1 MSVLW
6 YAIGIYIVGVAIVLY
21 IRPRTMFRENGL
33 WREFGLVTETEQT
46 IFPFWMFAIIWA
58 IVSYALANLISIF
71 FASVALSSTGTTPA
85 TSNTPNIPNITTPNA
100 SFIQPISGHPNM
112 PMATPMTAPMAA
124 PITPTMNTK
133 APGYYILDPYA
144 TPAHPRY
151 LYYGPEPPGGQV

>member
-6 YAIGIYIVGVAIVLY
+6 YAIGIYIVGVAVVLY

-33 WREFGLVTETEQT
+33 WREFGLATETEQT

-58 IVSYALANLISIF
+58 ILSYALANLISIF

-85 TSNTPNIPNITTPNA
+85 TSNTSNIAPPNASA

-112 PMATPMTAPMAA
+112 PMAPIMPTAPTA
-124 PITPTMNTK
+124 PAMNTK

>member
-33 WREFGLVTETEQT
+33 WREFGLATETEQT
-46 IFPFWMFAIIWA
+46 IFPFWMFAMIWA
-58 IVSYALANLISIF
+58 ILSYALANLISIF

-85 TSNTPNIPNITTPNA
+85 TSTLSNTSNITPPNA
-100 SFIQPISGHPNM
+100 SFLQPISGHPNM
-112 PMATPMTAPMAA
+112 PMAAPMA
-124 PITPTMNTK
+124 PTMNTK

-144 TPAHPRY
+144 SPAHPRY
-151 LYYGPEPPGGQV
+151 LYYGPEPPGGGQV